1 MEATEAVRKLAG
13 SISAES
19 GLTPRR
25 SFSRNIF
32 RQDGERLKVLA
43 LSCEAEKEERMGGCT
58 ERRLEHLTKP
68 EALEGG
74 DAHLIQPPV
83 GSHSDEVPKFLFQHL
98 PSLN

>member
-32 RQDGERLKVLA
+32 RQDGERLNVLA
-43 LSCEAEKEERMGGCT
+43 LSCEAGDTESQHLKEVGKQPETWKGGET
-58 ERRLEHLTKP
+58 
-68 EALEGG
+68 
-74 DAHLIQPPV
+74 HLIQPPV
-83 GSHSDEVPKFLFQHL
+83 CSHGDEVSKFFFQDL
-98 PSLN
+98 PSLNRSES